1 VDLFASRKTM
11 MMMIDNYESDGQT
24 SPSGGSVAQELTIEE
39 ADIHEEFYARGWT
52 DGFPVVPPT
61 LGRVQAMLDYAGVAA
76 TDFVGTVAERSREVS
91 AEKAA
96 INAVMAGCKAEYFPV
111 VLAALGAVLDPAFNA
126 HTVVTS
132 TGGAALCVVISGPL
146 VQDLGFNSGRNALG
160 PGNRANSTVGRAVRL
175 VAMNVLGARSDGMDG
190 SSIGHPGKYSLVV
203 AEEPPPEGWDP
214 LRVELGYDVGD
225 TTVTLFGSEGP
236 HQVANHLN
244 GEPEGILRTFAA
256 AMRGPATFAVGKGHQ
271 VVVVL
276 GHEHRTALAEA
287 GWSRQRVREF
297 LAEHSR
303 VSPDE
308 LLNAGVLLEMTAQHQ
323 MVPEA
328 DGKLAT
334 VPSPDDIFLVTSGGA
349 GAGWSAYIPVWAP
362 KIHSEA
368 ITRVVRPPGSG
379 LPTA

>member
-1 VDLFASRKTM
+1 MAET
-11 MMMIDNYESDGQT
+11 
-24 SPSGGSVAQELTIEE
+24 LTIEE
-39 ADIHEEFYARGWT
+39 ADVHEEFFARGWT
-52 DGFPVVPPT
+52 DGLPVVPPT
-61 LGRVQAMLDYAGVAA
+61 PERVQAMLDYAGVEAG
-76 TDFVGTVAERSREVS
+76 DLVGGVAERSRDVS

-96 INAVMAGCKAEYFPV
+96 INAVMAGCKTEYFPV
-111 VLAALGAVLDPAFNA
+111 VLAALSALFDPDFNA

-146 VQDLGFNSGRNALG
+146 VKELGFNSGRNALG
-160 PGNRANSTVGRAVRL
+160 PGNRANATVGRAVRL
-175 VAMNVLGARSDGMDG
+175 VAMNVLGARSDGMDC

-244 GEPEGILRTFAA
+244 GDPEGILRTFAA
-256 AMRGPATFAVGKGHQ
+256 AMRGPATYAVGKGHQ
-271 VVVVL
+271 VVIVL
-276 GHEHRTALAEA
+276 GHEHRMALAEA
-287 GWSRQRVREF
+287 GWSRQKVREF

-303 VSPDE
+303 VTPEE

-334 VPSPDDIFLVTSGGA
+334 VPTADDVFLVTSGAA

-362 KIHSEA
+362 KLHSA
-368 ITRVVRPPGSG
+368 AATRVVRSPGSG
-379 LPTA
+379 LPTT